1 MHCTRAKAVGLI
13 ALVGAALCGCD
24 ETVIHW
30 VDPPVKLSGT
40 GSDATSGPPELVVG
54 FSTEDGFAPLDEAP
68 ALVVIYGLQGG
79 TWTMPTVRTR
89 NVASFATVT
98 CHVVTD
104 GGEAIGTIEAR
115 AKFLPSLDGPLEVL
129 GFPIPITHAPPNE
142 GAPIEDLYGQDATI
156 ACSVADEAGRAADAT
171 YDVTVTAP

>member
-79 TWTMPTVRTR
+79 TWVMPAVRTTGLGGYPR
-89 NVASFATVT
+89 VACHLDTAAGERVGDAVT
-98 CHVVTD
+98 QVRLYLATD
-104 GGEAIGTIEAR
+104 GA
-115 AKFLPSLDGPLEVL
+115 LEVQS
-129 GFPIPITHAPPNE
+129 FPIAIHHAPPRQDEDVDDLAGNSASAAVDVVLV
-142 GAPIEDLYGQDATI
+142 AP
-156 ACSVADEAGRAADAT
+156 
-171 YDVTVTAP
+171 